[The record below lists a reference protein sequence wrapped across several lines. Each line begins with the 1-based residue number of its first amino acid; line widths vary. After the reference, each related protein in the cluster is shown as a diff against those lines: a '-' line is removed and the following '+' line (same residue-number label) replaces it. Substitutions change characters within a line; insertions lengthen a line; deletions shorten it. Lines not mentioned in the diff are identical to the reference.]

1 MTELWTNTF
10 IPWIVN
16 VLNSSV
22 DLQFIMDGYSCAA
35 YIVGYVNKSN
45 YGVSNLRRQLVQL
58 QADHPELDFVGL
70 MKKVCINMLNSIEMS
85 CQEADWYLLRQPISE
100 ASCEVVFVPTMWA
113 SNRVK
118 SHKKRERMDAEGL
131 DAESADLRTTYE
143 QRLKNMDDL
152 CLANFAAWYTVVRDC
167 RTPPMPTT
175 YQWRVRVL
183 KYTNCDMSEKLPE
196 YKCEMGTLFLLF
208 RCEHTEITDGMHF
221 LQPYDE
227 HCKVIVAKFGQYT
240 VVDIVKNFAE
250 YNMLWAN
257 VQKRGGRGCRAR
269 PHGRSTSYC
278 HCQQ

>member
-131 DAESADLRTTYE
+131 DAE
-143 QRLKNMDDL
+143 
-152 CLANFAAWYTVVRDC
+152 
-167 RTPPMPTT
+167 
-175 YQWRVRVL
+175 
-183 KYTNCDMSEKLPE
+183 
-196 YKCEMGTLFLLF
+196 
-208 RCEHTEITDGMHF
+208 CEHTEITDGMHF
-221 LQPYDE
+221 LQPYDK
-227 HCKVIVAKFGQYT
+227 HCKVIVAKFGQNVEAVDAVQDRT
-240 VVDIVKNFAE
+240 VEAQATVTANNDDIQI
-250 YNMLWAN
+250 L
-257 VQKRGGRGCRAR
+257 
-269 PHGRSTSYC
+269 
-278 HCQQ
+278 